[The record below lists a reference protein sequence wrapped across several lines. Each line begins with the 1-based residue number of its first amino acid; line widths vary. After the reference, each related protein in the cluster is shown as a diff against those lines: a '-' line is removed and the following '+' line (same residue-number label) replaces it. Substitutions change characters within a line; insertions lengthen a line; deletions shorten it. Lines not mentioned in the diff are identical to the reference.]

1 MLRFWLS
8 RDASIPIREQLGA
21 QLILGILSRRIA
33 PGDRLP
39 SVRDLARRL
48 KVHSNTVSAA
58 YRDLAARGWVSQRR
72 GSGVYVRELKMPEP
86 SGGVDGFVRAW
97 VEDGAAR
104 GYDIDAVEAA
114 LSKLATELR
123 APSSGQN
130 LLVLHSDRHLA
141 RILAAEI
148 EEATGQ
154 PVAFGAIADANQ
166 HLTSDSLVL
175 STASCERAVSELRPN
190 HQKVIRLKSM
200 EEVFAGQHRPTPA
213 ALIAVVSRS
222 ESIRQWSS
230 MLLGVVGIT
239 GMAILQRNP
248 DEPGWKD
255 GLAACDI
262 VAADVIAARELPK
275 KIRASIFRI
284 ISNDFLDEMRQLV
297 TAQKV

>member
-1 MLRFWLS
+1 MIRFWLS
-8 RDASIPIREQLGA
+8 RDSSIPIREQLSA

-72 GSGVYVRELKMPEP
+72 GSGVYVRALKMPEP
-86 SGGVDGFVRAW
+86 SGGVEAFVRAW

-104 GYDIDAVEAA
+104 GYTIDALEAA
-114 LSKLATELR
+114 LSKIARELQ
-123 APSSGQN
+123 APASGQN
-130 LLVLHSDRHLA
+130 FLVLHSDRYLA
-141 RILAAEI
+141 CILAAEI
-148 EEATGQ
+148 QEAVGR
-154 PVAFGAIADANQ
+154 PVAFGAVADASK
-166 HLTSDSLVL
+166 HLTADSLVL
-175 STASCERAVSELRPN
+175 ATASCEQAVSELRPN
-190 HQKVIRLKSM
+190 QQRVIRLKSM
-200 EEVFAGQHRPTPA
+200 EEVFAGQNRPVSAT
-213 ALIAVVSRS
+213 LIAVVSRS

-230 MLLGVVGIT
+230 MLLGVVGVT
-239 GMAILQRNP
+239 GMAILHRNP
-248 DEPGWKD
+248 DDPGWKD

-275 KIRASIFRI
+275 KIRASVFRI

-297 TAQKV
+297 TVQKV